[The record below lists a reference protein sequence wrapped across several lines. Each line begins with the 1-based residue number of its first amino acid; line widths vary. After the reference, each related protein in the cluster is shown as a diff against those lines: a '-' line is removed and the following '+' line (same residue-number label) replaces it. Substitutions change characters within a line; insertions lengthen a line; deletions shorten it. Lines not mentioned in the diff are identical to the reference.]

1 MKRAGILS
9 FRFWWTNLPFLVPE
23 LPEVEVLVRHLR
35 PLLEGKTIRG
45 VQVRRR
51 KMLGRTSVRLLG
63 RTLRGARFLH
73 LSRRGKFL
81 LFTLCQG
88 SQANTEFLVGHLGMT
103 GRMYLLP
110 AEARLPKHT
119 AIVLDLGAEKFVF
132 EDTRYFGRFT
142 LETTGI
148 ERLGPEPLS
157 PEFTAD
163 LFSKSL
169 KASRQAIKTKLLDQS
184 LVAGIG
190 NIYASEALFR
200 AGISPR
206 VPAWKLRNEQVRQLW
221 LAIRQVLTEAIECG
235 STVALNQTGA
245 EKRDGFFYFGRASG
259 ADDSYQER
267 LRVYG
272 RWREPCFICGTA
284 IRRYVQ
290 AARSTFYCPRCQRSR
305 GFRPLA
311 RKSV

>member
-103 GRMYLLP
+103 
-110 AEARLPKHT
+110 
-119 AIVLDLGAEKFVF
+119 
-132 EDTRYFGRFT
+132 
-142 LETTGI
+142 
-148 ERLGPEPLS
+148 

-163 LFSKSL
+163 FFSKSL